1 MNCWKKIGAPVR
13 FAFCGTLLF
22 GLISQGMGLFNKF
35 SVRDDIDA
43 MFGVGAT
50 YKSGRWMLGLLEEI
64 YRFVFGSSPSS
75 LPLTGGLAALLLLAC
90 TACLFVRLLDI
101 RHPLIAGLTGALWA
115 SFPALTGLFGYM
127 FTLPYYMI
135 GLMMAAGGLYLICRG
150 KNWGIR
156 LPGILLTACS
166 LGVYQA
172 FFPAALCGALL
183 YVIQDADQS
192 REKPAR
198 LFGHAAWIAG
208 ALILSL
214 VLYFA
219 LNQLALNAT
228 QTKLT
233 SYQDI
238 NQMGKESVSEY
249 LSRAGLA
256 YSLFLSPETLPD
268 SRMYPLNTLY
278 IYKAVM
284 GIAAL
289 LSLRMVIQKSR
300 ESVFTAGMMLACILL
315 IPPAAN
321 AIFIMSEPTKV
332 HNLMPWGQM
341 LPLLYFAWLTD
352 RLSFR
357 KAKIRRGCKAFLASL
372 LAVLNLMYC
381 QYDNQCYLKAELTQQ
396 QAISYFTTLVT
407 RIKSAEGYR
416 DEYPV
421 YVVGD
426 WEDDLSIR
434 EIEELAHVNEYPYF
448 NLHSYI
454 SGYHWKKYMQY
465 WCGYAPRW
473 KKGEKVRELPE
484 VIDMDI
490 YPDDGSILVLDGK
503 VIIKFR

>member
-1 MNCWKKIGAPVR
+1 
-13 FAFCGTLLF
+13 
-22 GLISQGMGLFNKF
+22 MGLFNKF

-64 YRFVFGSSPSS
+64 YRFVFGCDPSS

-90 TACLFVRLLDI
+90 TACLFVSLLDI
-101 RHPLIAGLTGALWA
+101 RNPLIAGLTGALWA

-135 GLMMAAGGLYLICRG
+135 GLVMAAGGLYLICKG
-150 KNWGIR
+150 KNWMLGI
-156 LPGILLTACS
+156 LGILLTACS

-183 YVIQDADQS
+183 YVIQSADCSQA
-192 REKPAR
+192 KPLR
-198 LFGHAAWIAG
+198 LFLHAAWIAG
-208 ALILSL
+208 AMILSL
-214 VLYFA
+214 ILYFI
-219 LNQLALNAT
+219 LNQLALNIT

-233 SYQDI
+233 SYQGI
-238 NQMGKESVSEY
+238 NQMGKEPISEY
-249 LSRAGLA
+249 FSRIGLT
-256 YSLFLSPETLPD
+256 YSLFLHPENLPD
-268 SRMYPLNTLY
+268 SLMYPLNSLKVY
-278 IYKAVM
+278 YAMI
-284 GIAAL
+284 GFSAL
-289 LSLRMVIQKSR
+289 LSIWMTIQKSR
-300 ESVFTAGMMLACILL
+300 ESIFRAGMMLACVLL

-321 AIFIMSEPTKV
+321 AIFIMSDPATV

-352 RLSFR
+352 RMSFGKER
-357 KAKIRRGCKAFLASL
+357 TRRVCRALLASL
-372 LAVLNLMYC
+372 LVILNVMYC
-381 QYDNQCYLKAELTQQ
+381 QYDNQCYLRAELTQQ

-426 WEDDLSIR
+426 WEEDLSIR
-434 EIEELAHVNEYPYF
+434 EIEELEHVKEYPYF

-454 SGYHWKKYMQY
+454 SGYSWKKYLRY

-473 KKGEKVRELPE
+473 KKGEEVRELPE
-484 VIDMDI
+484 VIGMNL

-503 VIIKFR
+503 VILRFQ